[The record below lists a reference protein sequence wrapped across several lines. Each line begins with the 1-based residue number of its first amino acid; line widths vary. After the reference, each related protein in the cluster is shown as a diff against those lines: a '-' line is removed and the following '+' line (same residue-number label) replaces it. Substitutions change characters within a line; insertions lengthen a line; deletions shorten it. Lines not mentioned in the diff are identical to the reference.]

1 MADKAFGK
9 DEYAFRGNPAF
20 SSWSEYKQALS
31 PEALDGVAGGVLPE
45 GWEEMA
51 AQMAP
56 MLKAQYPN
64 ATYEEAC
71 EMLKSYVDDPDD
83 YATLCDYIKIY
94 F

>member
-1 MADKAFGK
+1 MADKLANKERPFAQFG
-9 DEYAFRGNPAF
+9 
-20 SSWSEYKQALS
+20 SWSQYKQALS
-31 PEALDGVAGGVLPE
+31 PELLDGVAGGVLPE
-45 GWEEMA
+45 GWEDMA

-71 EMLKSYVDDPDD
+71 QMLRAYVDDEED
-83 YATLCDYIKIY
+83 YKILCEYIKIY